1 MLRDMTYMQ
10 VKKIDLKL
18 VLCFIG
24 SELSNFVKH
33 KRFASLSESEPL
45 KLETWPDYKNYK
57 NVVNF
62 CKLHYDWLK
71 TLEHKA

>member
-1 MLRDMTYMQ
+1 MQ
-10 VKKIDLKL
+10 VKKIDLKH

-57 NVVNF
+57 M
-62 CKLHYDWLK
+62 L
-71 TLEHKA
+71 